1 MGEAKNC
8 PRASD
13 DMSFESF
20 ARDHGLIL
28 DYAVAD
34 GRWHRCPTEDKPRK
48 RNGAY
53 LFEGERGVVKN
64 FATMVDFAAYRDG
77 NRPVFVNKTQLR
89 DQRRHSERELIARQ
103 SEAREKAKDMV
114 KRAAFDIHP
123 YLATKGFPKER
134 GLVLEGELLV
144 PMREFS
150 NYGQLNSLQR
160 ISADGTKMFLP
171 GGKAKSSVL
180 KIGPRFA
187 VETWLSEG
195 LATGLSV
202 RLALRSLHR
211 DAQVMCCFS
220 AGNLAHVGRL
230 ARNWRSK
237 VCVCADH
244 DVSGA
249 GQRAAEETGLP
260 WIMPTEEG
268 DANDLMQSSGV
279 WAVAKLIRTVRARA
293 ENSA

>member
-1 MGEAKNC
+1 
-8 PRASD
+8 
-13 DMSFESF
+13 MSFESF

-34 GRWHRCPTEDKPRK
+34 GRWRRCPTEDKPRK

-53 LFEGERGVVKN
+53 LFDGERGVVKN

-77 NRPVFVNKTQLR
+77 SSPVFVNKTQLR
-89 DQRRHSERELIARQ
+89 DQRRRSEREAMARQ
-103 SEAREKAKDMV
+103 SAAREKAQDMV

-123 YLATKGFPKER
+123 YLSAKGFPKER
-134 GLVLEGELLV
+134 GLVLDGELLV

-150 NYGQLNSLQR
+150 NYEQLNSLQR

-187 VETWLSEG
+187 AETWLSEG

-230 ARNWRSK
+230 ARHWRGK

-244 DVSGA
+244 DASGA
-249 GQRAAEETGLP
+249 GQKAAEETGLP
-260 WIMPTEEG
+260 WVMPPEDG
-268 DANDLMQSSGV
+268 DANDLMQSKGA
-279 WAVAKLIRTVRARA
+279 WAVAKLMRSLSI
-293 ENSA
+293 